1 MEDSVKFIFKTL
13 IKVPII
19 IVVSFLI
26 FNIFAFAVSYTRLL
40 SFSYIVMQ
48 VATENNY
55 IPNSEKDM
63 LENYASGLET
73 AIMPEV
79 RVMYNRVGNADEST
93 ILGDKLDNSINSA
106 YPDDSGSRRQYGKA
120 VRVGV
125 AGRIVLMFP
134 LTTKETLQNVDAGVN
149 GFNGGNG
156 VDNSIADEATL
167 QRRREAKK
175 SDFWISIMYTVP
187 GLQYYPDL

>member
-13 IKVPII
+13 IKVPVI

-26 FNIFAFAVSYTRLL
+26 FNIFAFVISYTRLL

-55 IPNSEKDM
+55 IPNSEKNM
-63 LENYASGLET
+63 LENYASELET

-79 RVMYNRVGNADEST
+79 RVMYNRVGNADENT
-93 ILGDKLDNSINSA
+93 ILGDKLDNSVNSA

-149 GFNGGNG
+149 GFRGGNG

-167 QRRREAKK
+167 QQRREAKK